1 MSFESDAIG
10 PPRLANVDDAPQ
22 IAHLLHDFNCEFDTP
37 SPGVDFLTE
46 RLKVLLASPTTLAII
61 VGNPAVAVGL
71 VTLRSNVWYVG
82 PVALLDELYV
92 QPELRNRGIGSTI
105 IEYLLAEATARHIEL
120 IEINVDIG
128 DVDARRFYER
138 HDFSAIDPTT
148 NEYALYYQRELAQIP
163 T

>member
-1 MSFESDAIG
+1 LISSESDAIG
-10 PPRLANVDDAPQ
+10 PARLANVDDAPR

-46 RLKVLLASPTTLAII
+46 RLTALLASPTTLAII
-61 VGNPAVAVGL
+61 VGSQAVAVGL

-82 PVALLDELYV
+82 AVALLDELYV
-92 QPELRNRGIGSTI
+92 QPALRNLGIGSTI
-105 IEYLLAEATARHIEL
+105 MEYLLAEATASRIEL

-138 HDFSAIDPTT
+138 HGFSAIEPTT
-148 NEYALYYQRELAQIP
+148 NEFAIYYQRELI
-163 T
+163 